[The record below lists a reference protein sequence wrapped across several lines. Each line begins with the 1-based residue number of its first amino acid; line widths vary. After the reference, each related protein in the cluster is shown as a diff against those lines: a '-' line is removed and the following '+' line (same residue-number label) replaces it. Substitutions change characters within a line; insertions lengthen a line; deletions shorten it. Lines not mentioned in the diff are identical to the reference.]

1 MITQPRTH
9 TCEPTGT
16 GGRTQMADLKN
27 LLPNFELHPLQRP
40 PIPPSSYSHARR
52 LLVGLR
58 ELRNL
63 FSLHNCLYHPLGLEK
78 YLYMVA
84 RMLQEN

>member
-1 MITQPRTH
+1 
-9 TCEPTGT
+9 
-16 GGRTQMADLKN
+16 MADLKN